1 MHGITKNDRGIVGY
15 CDVYGNPWHNRVEYK
30 AINGPVS
37 LADTITVIDYEVVKV
52 PLAFHIPPELADCLP
67 NHNGFVPQS
76 TQDKDGLCGPLMFA
90 LVRADTGNQVYEQS
104 VSQEYTIYQNRTFLE
119 KVQEA
124 ILKDNPQIVIESA
137 GTLFGGRICFVN
149 LILNQFRITKDPS
162 DQIVRIMFYNAFG
175 GRSIT
180 ACMHII
186 RVVCNNT
193 VMLAEAQGALN
204 ETLRKF
210 RHTTGAPER
219 VAKHVFDLA
228 KLNQIAEDR
237 KEILNHLSDVSMTA
251 KDMENFLANLIPIE
265 EDAGKG
271 TKTGRQNRRDAIE
284 TLFNDTPDLQ
294 GQIGRTRYAA
304 FQAVLAYSQHHTI
317 PEGSTEVD
325 SAFAWF
331 DVSTGGV
338 RNDMN
343 QKAFAIL
350 ILPEIP
356 EPKTKKVVEAP

>member
-1 MHGITKNDRGIVGY
+1 MHGITKHDRGIVGY
-15 CDVYGNPWHNRVEYK
+15 CDVNGNPWHNRIEYK

-37 LADTITVIDYEVVKV
+37 FDDTMTIVDYEVVKL
-52 PLAFHIPPELADCLP
+52 PLAFHIPPELADRFP

-76 TQDKDGLCGPLMFA
+76 APDKEGLCGPLMFA

-104 VSQEYTIYQNRTFLE
+104 VSQEYTVYQNRTFLE

-124 ILKDNPQIVIESA
+124 LLVANPQIVIESA

-149 LILNQFRITKDPS
+149 LILNKFRVTKDPS
-162 DQIVRIMFYNAFG
+162 EQIVRIMFYNAFG

-186 RVVCNNT
+186 RVVCWNT
-193 VMLAEAQGALN
+193 AMLAEAQGALN

-210 RHTTGAPER
+210 RHTPGAPDR

-228 KLNQIAEDR
+228 KLNKIAEDR
-237 KEILNHLSDVSMTA
+237 QEILNHMTDIAMTA
-251 KDMENFLANLIPIE
+251 KDMENFLGNLIPID
-265 EDAGKG
+265 EDAGKA

-284 TLFNDTPDLQ
+284 AIFNDTPDLQ

-304 FQAVLAYSQHHTI
+304 YQAVLAYSQHHTI
-317 PEGSTEVD
+317 PEGSIEVD
-325 SAFAWF
+325 EAFAWW

-343 QKAFAIL
+343 QKAYQIL
-350 ILPEIP
+350 ILETIP
-356 EPKTKKVVEAP
+356 EPKKKATAD